1 MATGGT
7 APRPHSTLEVFLVFL
22 RLGLSSFG
30 GPVAHLGYYRE
41 ALVQRRGW
49 LDDQQYAQVVALC
62 QFLPGPS
69 SSQVG
74 QAIGLMRAGLPGLFA
89 AWLGFTLP
97 SAVIMIGLA
106 VAVGTVGAE
115 AITGAGWLHGLK
127 LAAVAVVAHAVIS
140 MGRSLSPDWPRLLI
154 TAIALAAAAV
164 WANPAGQLGALLLG
178 GILAFIL
185 PLSRSVGAVAAGLN
199 VPVSRRTAG
208 ASLGLFALGLA
219 GLPLLTALAPGGLL
233 GLIDGVYRAGSLVF
247 GGGHVVLPLLE
258 REVAAPAGVDSSSF
272 LAGYG
277 VAQALPGPLF
287 SFAGYLG
294 AEAQPHMPLIGGV
307 IAVIAIFLPG
317 TLLLV
322 GVLPYWDR
330 ISGIAAIRRAVAGIN
345 AGVVG
350 LLAAILWDPVIQV
363 GITGITEFAIAAAAF
378 TLLMAT
384 RFPVYLLVPVC
395 AAVGWLLL

>member
-1 MATGGT
+1 MEM
-7 APRPHSTLEVFLVFL
+7 RPSGLRTNPALEVVLVCL
-22 RLGLSSFG
+22 SLGLRSFG

-49 LDDQQYAQVVALC
+49 LDDRQYGQIVALC

-74 QAIGLMRAGLPGLFA
+74 QAIGLMRGGLPGLFG

-97 SAVIMIGLA
+97 SAVIMIGAA
-106 VAVGTVGAE
+106 VAVGAVGPE
-115 AITGAGWLHGLK
+115 AISGAGWLHGLK
-127 LAAVAVVAHAVIS
+127 LAAVAVVAHAVIN
-140 MGRSLSPDWPRLLI
+140 MGRALSPDWQRLLI
-154 TAIALAAAAV
+154 TLSAFVVATL

-178 GILAFIL
+178 GLLAFGL
-185 PLSRSVGAVAAGLN
+185 PMPQAADHAAADLN
-199 VPVSRRTAG
+199 VQVSRRVAG
-208 ASLGLFALGLA
+208 ASLGLFLLCLA
-219 GLPLLTALAPGGLL
+219 GLPLLATLAPGGLL
-233 GLIDGVYRAGSLVF
+233 SLIDGVYRAGSLVF

-294 AEAQPHMPLIGGV
+294 AEAYNHAPVLGGV
-307 IAVIAIFLPG
+307 IAIIAIFLPG

-322 GVLPYWDR
+322 GILPYWDR
-330 ISGIAAIRRAVAGIN
+330 ISGITTIRRAVTGIN

-363 GITGITEFAIAAAAF
+363 GITGITEFVIAAAAF

-384 RFPVYLLVPVC
+384 RFPVYLLVPAC
-395 AAVGWLLL
+395 ALAGFLLL

>member
-1 MATGGT
+1 MEAGSGSERHT
-7 APRPHSTLEVFLVFL
+7 ALEVFLVFL
-22 RLGLSSFG
+22 ALGLRSFG

-41 ALVQRRGW
+41 ALVQQRQW
-49 LDDQQYAQVVALC
+49 LNDQQYGQIVALC

-74 QAIGLMRAGLPGLFA
+74 QAIGLMRAGLPGLFG

-97 SAVIMIGLA
+97 SAVIMISLA
-106 VAVGTVGAE
+106 IALGTAGPE

-127 LAAVAVVAHAVIS
+127 LAAVAVVAQAVIN
-140 MGRSLSPDWPRLLI
+140 MARTLAPDWQRALIVLLA
-154 TAIALAAAAV
+154 TAVALL
-164 WANPAGQLGALLLG
+164 WPNPAGQLGALLLG
-178 GILAFIL
+178 GLLAFAL
-185 PLSRSVGAVAAGLN
+185 PMRAEATAASSGLS
-199 VPVSRRTAG
+199 VPVSRRTATT
-208 ASLGLFALGLA
+208 SLVLFATALA
-219 GLPLLTALAPGGLL
+219 GLPLLASLSPGGLL
-233 GLIDGVYRAGSLVF
+233 GLVDGVFRAGSLVF

-294 AEAQPHMPLIGGV
+294 AEAQPHMPIIGGV

-322 GVLPYWDR
+322 GVLPWWGQ
-330 ISGIAAIRRAVAGIN
+330 ISGIAKIRRAVAGVN

-350 LLAAILWDPVIQV
+350 LLAAILWDPVIRIGV
-363 GITGITEFAIAAAAF
+363 TGLTEFAIAAVAF
-378 TLLMAT
+378 ALLMGT
-384 RFPVYLLVPVC
+384 RFPVYLLVPAC
-395 AAVGWLLL
+395 ALAGWALL

>member
-1 MATGGT
+1 MPNNTSGGR
-7 APRPHSTLEVFLVFL
+7 AHPVLEVFLVFL
-22 RLGLSSFG
+22 GLGLRSFG

-41 ALVQRRGW
+41 SLVQHRGW
-49 LDDQQYAQVVALC
+49 LDDRQYGQIVALC

-74 QAIGLMRAGLPGLFA
+74 QAIGLMRAGLPGLFG

-97 SAVIMIGLA
+97 SAIIMIGAALA
-106 VAVGTVGAE
+106 VGAVGSE
-115 AITGAGWLHGLK
+115 AISGAGWLHGLK
-127 LAAVAVVAHAVIS
+127 LAAVAVVAHAVIN
-140 MGRSLSPDWPRLLI
+140 MGRALSPDWQRLLI
-154 TAIALAAAAV
+154 TLAAFAV
-164 WANPAGQLGALLLG
+164 ATLWANPAGQLGALLLG
-178 GILAFIL
+178 GLLAFAL
-185 PLSRSVGAVAAGLN
+185 PMKQAAEHAGPGLN
-199 VPVSRRTAG
+199 VPVSRRVA
-208 ASLGLFALGLA
+208 AVSLGLFILGLA
-219 GLPLLTALAPGGLL
+219 GLPLLATLAPGSLL
-233 GLIDGVYRAGSLVF
+233 SLIDGVYRAGSLVF

-294 AEAQPHMPLIGGV
+294 TEAYTHAPILGGM
-307 IAVIAIFLPG
+307 IAIIAIFLPG

-330 ISGIAAIRRAVAGIN
+330 ISAITTIRRAVTGIN

-350 LLAAILWDPVIQV
+350 LLAAILWDPVMQV
-363 GITGITEFAIAAAAF
+363 GITGITEFVIAAVAF
-378 TLLMAT
+378 TLLMST
-384 RFPVYLLVPVC
+384 RFPVYLLVPAC
-395 AAVGWLLL
+395 ALAGFLLL

>member
-1 MATGGT
+1 MAPIGSWHNKHP
-7 APRPHSTLEVFLVFL
+7 ALEVFFVFL
-22 RLGLSSFG
+22 GLGLRSFG

-41 ALVQRRGW
+41 ALVQRRAW
-49 LDDQQYAQVVALC
+49 LNDQQYGQIVALC

-74 QAIGLMRAGLPGLFA
+74 QAIGLLRAGLPGLLG

-97 SAVIMIGLA
+97 SAVIMISLA
-106 VAVGTVGAE
+106 MALGAAGTE

-127 LAAVAVVAHAVIS
+127 LAAVAVVAHAVIN
-140 MGRSLSPDWPRLLI
+140 MARTLAPDWQRALI
-154 TAIALAAAAV
+154 VILATAVALI
-164 WANPAGQLGALLLG
+164 WANPAGQLGALVLG
-178 GILAFIL
+178 GLLAFAL
-185 PLSRSVGAVAAGLN
+185 PMRAGAAAANGGLS

-208 ASLGLFALGLA
+208 TSLILFALGLA
-219 GLPLLTALAPGGLL
+219 GLPLLASVAPGGITSLV
-233 GLIDGVYRAGSLVF
+233 DGVYRAGALVF

-258 REVAAPAGVDSSSF
+258 REVAAPAGVDASSF

-294 AEAQPHMPLIGGV
+294 AEAQPHMPIIGGL
-307 IAVIAIFLPG
+307 IALVVIFLPG

-322 GVLPYWDR
+322 GVLPWWGR
-330 ISGIAAIRRAVAGIN
+330 ISGITTIRRAVAGVN

-350 LLAAILWDPVIQV
+350 LLAAILWDPVIRI
-363 GITGITEFAIAAAAF
+363 GITGVTEFLIAALAF
-378 TLLMAT
+378 ALLMGT
-384 RFPVYLLVPVC
+384 RFPVYALVPGC
-395 AAVGWLLL
+395 ALAGFMLL